1 MYKINKIREAKM
13 KKYLVLAAVFALA
26 SLFVIGCT
34 RGANDSQ
41 TGYAAYGQPAGQGG
55 GQAQQG
61 YVGGGCG
68 VAGPE
73 VVESINSQPQAAA

>member
-1 MYKINKIREAKM
+1 M

-34 RGANDSQ
+34 RGTNDSQ
-41 TGYAAYGQPAGQGG
+41 SGYAAYGQPAGQ

-73 VVESINSQPQAAA
+73 VVEPINSQPQSAA

>member
-1 MYKINKIREAKM
+1 M
-13 KKYLVLAAVFALA
+13 KKYLALAAVFALV

-34 RGANDSQ
+34 GANDSQ
-41 TGYAAYGQPAGQGG
+41 ASYSAYGQPAVQGG
-55 GQAQQG
+55 GQAPQG

-73 VVESINSQPQAAA
+73 VVEPVNSQPQSAA